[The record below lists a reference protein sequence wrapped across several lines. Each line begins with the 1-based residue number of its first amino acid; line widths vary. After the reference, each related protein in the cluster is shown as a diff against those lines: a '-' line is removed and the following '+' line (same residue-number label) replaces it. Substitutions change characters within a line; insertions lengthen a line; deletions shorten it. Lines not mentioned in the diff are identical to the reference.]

1 MKTLKYR
8 NKWVGSRTIQLLE
21 EVTFDS
27 ENKIEITR
35 YYARTILGLA
45 WPSDKSGAIVAVA
58 EELVNAPGKSGL
70 YVMGIY
76 ESTDALEL
84 LVKAL
89 EFQAMVK
96 FEDAFCNRHNTA
108 MLNFTQQFNHAQ
120 HDARAKEINLRQA
133 PFLESDGLISHHLQT
148 LKLLLTTG
156 NKRLYLGEH
165 QRVAAALANISTVAL
180 HAIHDY
186 DEPLLAALG
195 FAVAYLQA
203 HRFQTEPPPKKGPY
217 DPWAILKSDYNPL

>member
-1 MKTLKYR
+1 MDPEK
-8 NKWVGSRTIQLLE
+8 
-21 EVTFDS
+21 
-27 ENKIEITR
+27 KIAVTR

-45 WPSDKSGAIVAVA
+45 WPSDKTGAIVAVA
-58 EELVNAPGKSGL
+58 EELVNAPGKPIL
-70 YVMGIY
+70 YVMDVY
-76 ESTDALEL
+76 ESTDAHEL

-89 EFQAMVK
+89 EFKAMVK

-108 MLNFTQQFNHAQ
+108 MLNFTQQFNQTQ

-133 PFLESDGLISHHLQT
+133 PFLETDGLISHHLQT
-148 LKLLLTTG
+148 VKLLLTTG
-156 NKRLYLGEH
+156 NKMLYLGEH

-203 HRFQTEPPPKKGPY
+203 HPFQAEPPPKKGPY
-217 DPWAILKSDYNPL
+217 DPWALLKSGL